1 MRLGK
6 DRHSQDRL
14 NDEANRQLAPWRA
27 ACPWRSDSERQE
39 YLIAGVDRAGEPS
52 AAFAAL
58 DEVAFAAFAID
69 RGVGNS

>member
-1 MRLGK
+1 M
-6 DRHSQDRL
+6 
-14 NDEANRQLAPWRA
+14 AT

-69 RGVGNS
+69 RGVRNS

>member
-6 DRHSQDRL
+6 DRHSQDRH
-14 NDEANRQLAPWRA
+14 NNEANRQLARWR
-27 ACPWRSDSERQE
+27 RLVLDSERQE